1 MASGPDTFGQW
12 IKNHWYCH
20 VCVERNWHIDPPT
33 MTPPASPTLSPQQP
47 AQDASK
53 PPPPAEN
60 IPASAYQHRT
70 TQSDFTHN
78 DQEALSIL
86 AEMSRS
92 LSRGPPSKPA
102 GAIVSAPISTSQHT
116 AHPPLPTARATPIPR
131 RETRAPPPPSSQS
144 PSVPL
149 VDSHARKSRFATL
162 SSEIDSALWVLYREL
177 ESANSLRQQIA
188 ELEAQITKLR
198 QDVSIRDNQLILS
211 RRAAEA
217 GRVPQAEIDKL
228 RAEAARGESAV
239 REAEA
244 LRARNEVLEKELRE
258 ARAETE
264 SMSGTLNEWK
274 GKLINLIGS

>member
-1 MASGPDTFGQW
+1 
-12 IKNHWYCH
+12 
-20 VCVERNWHIDPPT
+20 

-53 PPPPAEN
+53 PPPAEN
-60 IPASAYQHRT
+60 IPASTYQHRT

-116 AHPPLPTARATPIPR
+116 AHLPLPTARATPIPC
-131 RETRAPPPPSSQS
+131 RETRAPPPPPSSQS
-144 PSVPL
+144 PSLPL

-228 RAEAARGESAV
+228 RAEAARGEAAV